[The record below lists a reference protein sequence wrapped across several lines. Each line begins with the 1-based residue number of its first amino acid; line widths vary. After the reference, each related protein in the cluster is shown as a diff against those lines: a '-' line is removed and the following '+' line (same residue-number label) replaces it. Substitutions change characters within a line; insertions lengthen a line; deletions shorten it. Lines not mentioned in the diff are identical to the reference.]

1 MSCQVLELVYHYQ
14 GQNVK
19 YYFVYS
25 TPPSNG
31 SLHFVGR
38 IILSYLGRFPLTEG
52 LSCMSSHLQSENL
65 KYESLNPI
73 LLSFNLW
80 PVKGETISLLSFTMW
95 SWHQVGSWEIK
106 WGWHDSKA
114 VEGKHTLLYLTLIS
128 IVRVTILTF
137 GFISFI
143 KWGWHAFKAVEG
155 KHTLL

>member
-1 MSCQVLELVYHYQ
+1 MQRGAMTSQPPPSYNLDAENPKHVKLKLEAEMSCKVLELVYHYQ

-65 KYESLNPI
+65 KYEFLN
-73 LLSFNLW
+73 
-80 PVKGETISLLSFTMW
+80 
-95 SWHQVGSWEIK
+95 
-106 WGWHDSKA
+106 
-114 VEGKHTLLYLTLIS
+114 LTPF
-128 IVRVTILTF
+128 VF
-137 GFISFI
+137 
-143 KWGWHAFKAVEG
+143 
-155 KHTLL
+155 